1 MPINFIV
8 MKSCVYR
15 QQPTSSGSVPVAAQ
29 EMKTGHFKGK
39 LLFPNYLFL

>member
-1 MPINFIV
+1 MFHDWDISHFGEPD
-8 MKSCVYR
+8 
-15 QQPTSSGSVPVAAQ
+15 VAAQ

>member
-1 MPINFIV
+1 MPLAYGHN
-8 MKSCVYR
+8 
-15 QQPTSSGSVPVAAQ
+15 VAAQ